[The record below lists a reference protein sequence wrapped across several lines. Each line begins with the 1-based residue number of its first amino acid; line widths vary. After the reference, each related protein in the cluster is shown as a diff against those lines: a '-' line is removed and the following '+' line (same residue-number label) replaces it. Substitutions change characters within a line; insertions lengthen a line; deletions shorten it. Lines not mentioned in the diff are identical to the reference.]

1 MYKILEF
8 SDLLYT
14 GSMNKCNRKGAGKVN
29 LKKVQYLIYALAA
42 ACVLMILLLAITKSM
57 VFLWLMLVFA
67 VACIAANLALW
78 RCPYCGGHLGR
89 DVPKFCSNCGHKLED
104 LQ

>member
-29 LKKVQYLIYALAA
+29 LKKIQYLIYALAA
-42 ACVLMILLLAITKSM
+42 ACVLMILLLAITKSL
-57 VFLWLMLVFA
+57 VFFWLMLVFA
-67 VACIAANLALW
+67 VSIAVEAPLPEWFIAILKH
-78 RCPYCGGHLGR
+78 YG
-89 DVPKFCSNCGHKLED
+89 